1 MSKTKNRTK
10 TEALTV
16 LVQSRDDAAL
26 QIKRIGDL
34 QRDIERIQA
43 DHNDQVAVLQK
54 AAVEAVAPIKA
65 EIEEIELGVQAWATA
80 NRDALTDGGKVKFA
94 DLTTGFIRWRN
105 NPPKC
110 SVTGM
115 DAVLALLEANPDLAR
130 FVRVKKEVNK
140 EAFLN
145 EAEFLEANPIPG
157 VKIVQGK
164 EFFVIEPNNQ
174 ELT

>member
-54 AAVEAVAPIKA
+54 AADEAVAPLKA
-65 EIEEIELGVQAWATA
+65 
-80 NRDALTDGGKVKFA
+80 
-94 DLTTGFIRWRN
+94 
-105 NPPKC
+105 
-110 SVTGM
+110 
-115 DAVLALLEANPDLAR
+115 
-130 FVRVKKEVNK
+130 
-140 EAFLN
+140 
-145 EAEFLEANPIPG
+145 
-157 VKIVQGK
+157 
-164 EFFVIEPNNQ
+164 
-174 ELT
+174 

>member
-1 MSKTKNRTK
+1 M
-10 TEALTV
+10 
-16 LVQSRDDAAL
+16 
-26 QIKRIGDL
+26 
-34 QRDIERIQA
+34 
-43 DHNDQVAVLQK
+43 
-54 AAVEAVAPIKA
+54 APIKA

-110 SVTGM
+110 SVTGI

-174 ELT
+174 ELS